1 MKRGL
6 SVVALVLLIAA
17 GCASSLG
24 NRDPIRRSS
33 LAWRVQ
39 PGTTAE
45 QAGDFVKQG
54 AYTFALIAAAQDSAW
69 FASVATGAGL
79 SLSGPGRTGGRGMA
93 FMTPTD
99 LEICMTRVF
108 DAPPNLVFEA
118 MTKPEHVK
126 RRSIS
131 HTGTE

>member
-54 AYTFALIAAAQDSAW
+54 AYTFALIAAAQDSAGLDLYLETMRGIIDRQTS
-69 FASVATGAGL
+69 ALGDIAGSEDDARTL
-79 SLSGPGRTGGRGMA
+79 DAYNAMSYNLAADLADCWPGDA
-93 FMTPTD
+93 VPPT
-99 LEICMTRVF
+99 
-108 DAPPNLVFEA
+108 EA
-118 MTKPEHVK
+118 E
-126 RRSIS
+126 
-131 HTGTE
+131 